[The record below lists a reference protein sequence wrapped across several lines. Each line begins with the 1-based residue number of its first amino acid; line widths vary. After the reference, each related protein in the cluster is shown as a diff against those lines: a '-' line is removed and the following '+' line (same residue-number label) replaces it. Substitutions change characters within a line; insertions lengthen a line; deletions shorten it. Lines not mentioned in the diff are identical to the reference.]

1 MDAVAVAHDK
11 LAELLYLLYN
21 THAEVK
27 WDRLPEDIKQQWE
40 IDADAVRGYLFNVE
54 GKNV

>member
-11 LAELLYLLYN
+11 LAELLYN